1 MTDGED
7 MIDDDGPCVKLG
19 WPTKRALGL
28 PSVPKFYQ
36 HDEAVVG
43 SRRAQYIES
52 VYQAIN
58 EAGDAA
64 GTTAGAGA
72 DAGGAAGGGVRS
84 IHVQT
89 HTTLHVYKLS
99 ELTAPTC
106 AHFGVMLCRVDWS
119 ARMEPTVGC
128 PLRRRMEAET
138 REERDHPG

>member
-1 MTDGED
+1 MIDGD
-7 MIDDDGPCVKLG
+7 DTIDDDGPCVKLG

-64 GTTAGAGA
+64 SASG
-72 DAGGAAGGGVRS
+72 AGGAAGGGGRFHS
-84 IHVQT
+84 HS
-89 HTTLHVYKLS
+89 HTRD
-99 ELTAPTC
+99 TC
-106 AHFGVMLCRVDWS
+106 ISRLN
-119 ARMEPTVGC
+119 
-128 PLRRRMEAET
+128 
-138 REERDHPG
+138 